1 MRGRPARQKALIE
14 AKAEHMRSCGQRVNK
29 SRIAREV
36 HCNLRTVFRVL
47 PGNSL
52 A

>member
-14 AKAEHMRSCGQRVNK
+14 AQAANMRAMGQRVNK

-47 PGNSL
+47 LGNSL